1 MGTPGDLRG
10 PSNWAHLE
18 TRISNAERVLIR
30 LSPIARPMEDR
41 QRLAYFPAELDR
53 IRYEAQSC
61 IGALRGMLGRGL
73 DLKTNSDAYGLAL
86 RVAAVE
92 LRHKTVTGWPGF
104 ALLMR
109 KMLGDAIVPWLP
121 SLFLAA
127 VALPDVAAPDFD
139 LAEVLAFGTAAEMS

>member
-1 MGTPGDLRG
+1 MTK
-10 PSNWAHLE
+10 PSLDRLFASYE
-18 TRISNAERVLIR
+18 SRISNEERVLIR
-30 LSPIARPMEDR
+30 LSPVERPTGDR
-41 QRLAYFPAELDR
+41 QRLAYFPVELDR

-61 IGALRGMLGRGL
+61 IGVLRGRLQAGL
-73 DLKTNSDAYGLAL
+73 DLKINSEAYGLAL

-109 KMLGDAIVPWLP
+109 KMLGDQIVPWLP

-127 VALPDVAAPDFD
+127 VALPDVEAPDFD
-139 LAEVLAFGTAAEMS
+139 LGEVMEFPDG